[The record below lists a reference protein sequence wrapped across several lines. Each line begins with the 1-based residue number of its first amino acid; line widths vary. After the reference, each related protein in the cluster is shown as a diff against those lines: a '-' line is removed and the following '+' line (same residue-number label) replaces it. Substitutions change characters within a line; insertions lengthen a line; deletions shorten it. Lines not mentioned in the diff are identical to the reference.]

1 MEFSNLRVETGSVG
15 LHPAPSPPPSL
26 AFQDIPNRLLPKPL
40 KCGLVVET
48 RHRHPQIFRSAMAD
62 YIFNADGTAQ
72 GFRLGSHIY
81 TLDGTPVGRAW
92 AEKAYR
98 LDGTYV
104 GAILKNMVV
113 DKPNPS
119 KRNRPPAPRPANA
132 RPIAHPESRRP
143 VSDAG
148 EDVFYL
154 LVEGE
159 TEETGG
165 KLSSA

>member
-1 MEFSNLRVETGSVG
+1 
-15 LHPAPSPPPSL
+15 
-26 AFQDIPNRLLPKPL
+26 
-40 KCGLVVET
+40 
-48 RHRHPQIFRSAMAD
+48 MAD
-62 YIFNADGTAQ
+62 YIFNADGRPQ

-113 DKPNPS
+113 DKPNAS
-119 KRNRPPAPRPANA
+119 KRNLPPAPRPAPA
-132 RPIAHPESRRP
+132 RPVVDPEGRRP
-143 VSDAG
+143 VNDAG

-154 LVEGE
+154 LLENEDENAG
-159 TEETGG
+159 T
-165 KLSSA
+165 LSSA

>member
-1 MEFSNLRVETGSVG
+1 
-15 LHPAPSPPPSL
+15 
-26 AFQDIPNRLLPKPL
+26 
-40 KCGLVVET
+40 
-48 RHRHPQIFRSAMAD
+48 MAD
-62 YIFNADGTAQ
+62 YIFNAEGTAQ

-81 TLDGTPVGRAW
+81 TLDGIPVGRAW

-119 KRNRPPAPRPANA
+119 KRNLPPAPRPANA
-132 RPIAHPESRRP
+132 RPIVDPESRRP

-148 EDVFYL
+148 GDVFYL
-154 LVEGE
+154 LLEGE
-159 TEETGG
+159 TEETSG